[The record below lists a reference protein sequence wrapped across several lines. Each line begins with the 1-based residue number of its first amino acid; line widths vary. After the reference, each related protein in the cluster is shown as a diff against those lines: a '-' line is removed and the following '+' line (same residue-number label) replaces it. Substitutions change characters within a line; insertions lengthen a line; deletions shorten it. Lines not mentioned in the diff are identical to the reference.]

1 MEKFDHSED
10 KMRLEIVQEELEKFK
25 KLIEGHKKLL
35 EAIGRM

>member
-1 MEKFDHSED
+1 MEKFDNSED